1 MVLPMIYIISSAF
14 KPLDELFMF
23 PPRFFVRNPTLDNF
37 KNLGSLLGESSVP
50 ISRYFMNTVFLT
62 LVTTAAHIIIASL
75 AAYVLEKRVF
85 PGKNAIFSMIV
96 LSLMFS
102 SSVTSIPNYM
112 ILSKLG
118 WINTYW
124 AVIVP
129 QVGSTLGLYLMKQFM
144 CTVPDSLLES
154 SRIDGAEEFTIF
166 WKIVM
171 PIVKPAWLTLIIMLF
186 QSIWGLTGSNVL
198 FDEQLKPIN
207 YAISQ
212 IISGGISR
220 TGVGSAVT
228 FLMMLVPLSVFIIT
242 QSNIIETMASSGM
255 KD

>member
-1 MVLPMIYIISSAF
+1 
-14 KPLDELFMF
+14 
-23 PPRFFVRNPTLDNF
+23 
-37 KNLGSLLGESSVP
+37 
-50 ISRYFMNTVFLT
+50 
-62 LVTTAAHIIIASL
+62 
-75 AAYVLEKRVF
+75 
-85 PGKNAIFSMIV
+85 
-96 LSLMFS
+96 
-102 SSVTSIPNYM
+102 
-112 ILSKLG
+112 
-118 WINTYW
+118 
-124 AVIVP
+124 
-129 QVGSTLGLYLMKQFM
+129 
-144 CTVPDSLLES
+144 
-154 SRIDGAEEFTIF
+154 
-166 WKIVM
+166 M

-198 FDEQLKPIN
+198 FDEQLKPLN